1 MITAPTPPRRILE
14 SWQDPTAKP
23 YLVLDNISK
32 SYGAVRA
39 VQNLNLSIYRNEFFS
54 LLGGSGSG
62 KTTLLRIL
70 AGFEKPDEGRIF
82 LDGIDITDW
91 PAYERPINMMFQ
103 SYALF
108 PHMTVE
114 QNLAYGLKQESLSH
128 SVIKERVEHGLQM
141 VQMDDYGKRRPD
153 QLSGGQRQRV
163 ALARALVKQPK
174 LLLLDE
180 PLGALDKRLREQT
193 QFELMNIQES
203 VGVTFV
209 MVTHDQEEAMTMS
222 SRLAVMEH
230 GRVRQVGVPYEIYE
244 FPNSRFTAQFIG
256 SMNLFEGFLNAED
269 DEHAIVESVDTGGLI
284 HVRNTHGAPIGSHVA
299 VAIRP
304 EKMKMTKDKPAH
316 RNYNCVKGTV
326 KEIGYLGDMSIY
338 HIALDSDKM
347 IQVALANR
355 VRQHERDV
363 DWDDEVYIMFE
374 PESGVLL
381 TS

>member
-1 MITAPTPPRRILE
+1 MTQTKFKGALE
-14 SWQDPTAKP
+14 PWQDANAKP
-23 YLVLDNISK
+23 YLVVHNISK
-32 SYGAVRA
+32 SFGSVKAVS
-39 VQNLNLSIYRNEFFS
+39 NLSLSIYRNEFFS

-62 KTTLLRIL
+62 KSTLLRIL
-70 AGFEKPDEGRIF
+70 AGFEVPDEGRIY

-91 PAYERPINMMFQ
+91 PPYERPINMMFQ

-114 QNLAYGLKQESLSH
+114 QNLAYGLKQENLSA
-128 SVIKERVEHGLQM
+128 SVIKERVEYGLHM
-141 VQMDDYGKRRPD
+141 VQMDSFANRRPD

-163 ALARALVKQPK
+163 ALARSLVKQPK
-174 LLLLDE
+174 VLLLDE

-244 FPNSRFTAQFIG
+244 FPNSRFTANFIG
-256 SMNLFEGFLNAED
+256 SMNIFEGLMVEEKD
-269 DEHAIVESVDTGGLI
+269 DHAIVESADCSGMLHALTS
-284 HVRNTHGAPIGSHVA
+284 HGAPVGSHVA

-304 EKMKMTKDKPAH
+304 EKMKMSKDKPVH
-316 RNYNCVKGTV
+316 RDYNCMKGVV

-338 HIALDSDKM
+338 HVALDSEK
-347 IQVALANR
+347 IVQVALANR
-355 VRQHERDV
+355 LRQHERDV
-363 DWDDEVYIMFE
+363 NWEDEVYVTFDA
-374 PESGVLL
+374 ESSVLL

>member
-1 MITAPTPPRRILE
+1 MTSNQTHRALE
-14 SWQDPTAKP
+14 PWQDASAKP
-23 YLVLDNISK
+23 YLVLDGVSK
-32 SYGAVRA
+32 SFGSVRA
-39 VQNLNLSIYRNEFFS
+39 VQNLSLSIYRNEFFS

-62 KTTLLRIL
+62 KTTLLRML
-70 AGFEKPDEGRIF
+70 AGFEAPDEGRIF

-91 PAYERPINMMFQ
+91 PPYERPINMMFQ

-108 PHMTVE
+108 PHMSVE
-114 QNLAYGLKQESLSH
+114 QNLAYGLKQEHLSE

-141 VQMDDYGKRRPD
+141 VQMESYGKRRPD
-153 QLSGGQRQRV
+153 QLSGGQRQRI
-163 ALARALVKQPK
+163 ALARSLVKQPK
-174 LLLLDE
+174 VLLLDE

-244 FPNSRFTAQFIG
+244 FPNSRFTANFIG
-256 SMNLFEGFLNAED
+256 SMNLFEGLMTGEKGD
-269 DEHAIVESVDTGGLI
+269 HALVESVESGGMI
-284 HVRNTHGAPIGSHVA
+284 HVLNTHGAPVGSHVA

-304 EKMKMTKDKPAH
+304 EKMKMTKDKPVH
-316 RNYNCVKGTV
+316 RDYNCVKGTV

-338 HIALDSDKM
+338 HIELDSDKI

-355 VRQHERDV
+355 FRQHERDV
-363 DWDDEVYIMFE
+363 NWDDEVYVTFE
-374 PESGVLL
+374 PESSVLL